1 MNSLSLWAVCGF
13 LILTYIT
20 GICIQPFFI
29 THEFHIFEFVYY
41 KIFFQFSYYTCG
53 ILCTYVD
60 RCRVVKHLSCFT
72 GMHPPQNKLL
82 LFQLYCKQMSFWW
95 SIWYHSLCVC
105 VLFVTLLFVMIS
117 KHIAEVLYTVL
128 KSEMTMVYLMEKIC
142 VLDNL
147 CSGMSYSAVNYA
159 V

>member
-1 MNSLSLWAVCGF
+1 MC
-13 LILTYIT
+13 
-20 GICIQPFFI
+20 
-29 THEFHIFEFVYY
+29 HI
-41 KIFFQFSYYTCG
+41 
-53 ILCTYVD
+53 
-60 RCRVVKHLSCFT
+60 
-72 GMHPPQNKLL
+72 
-82 LFQLYCKQMSFWW
+82 
-95 SIWYHSLCVC
+95 LCVC

-147 CSGMSYSAVNYA
+147 CSGMSYSAVNDA